1 MKMSFD
7 DKESFKEAVESLRF
21 NNARQQMGSNSMA
34 LDSGSERNEG
44 HGDIIPSDPIT
55 LRRVGSIS
63 SLNIQEARRSGIAI
77 NIPPRPEF
85 TSTSVT
91 SANGI

>member
-21 NNARQQMGSNSMA
+21 NNAPQQMGSNSMA
-34 LDSGSERNEG
+34 LEPEDSESERNEG
-44 HGDIIPSDPIT
+44 DIIPSEPIT

-63 SLNIQEARRSGIAI
+63 SLSIQETRRSGIAF
-77 NIPPRPEF
+77 NNPPSNPEF
-85 TSTSVT
+85 TGT
-91 SANGI
+91 SADGM